1 MRRYYRDRKTGVAV
15 GYNPAF
21 AGYPDLELVE
31 EDDTPP
37 PTPPPPSPP
46 PKPALRKSPRKKSVS
61 EHRDHLG

>member
-31 EDDTPP
+31 EDDSPP
-37 PTPPPPSPP
+37 PAPPAP

>member
-31 EDDTPP
+31 EDDI
-37 PTPPPPSPP
+37 PPPPPP
-46 PKPALRKSPRKKSVS
+46 PLPKPALRKSPRKKSVS
-61 EHRDHLG
+61 ERRDHLG